1 MKKSIKKPI
10 FKQLELQLKLQQLEE
25 CEEKWEAVSKRYEQK
40 GTVDDADEI
49 LKLALEKIKILTE
62 IVLYTEEA

>member
-1 MKKSIKKPI
+1 MKKSVKKPM

-25 CEEKWEAVSKRYEQK
+25 YEEKWEAASKKYQQK

-62 IVLYTEEA
+62 IVLYTEEV